1 MHLLAAGLG
10 LLLPTDGERTW
21 FGGLFRGIAAMGNS
35 GLYVDVPPGAREV
48 ATHAILLP
56 LAVLGGLGITV
67 VIELW
72 DAVMRKRS
80 ISRHAQMVLRMSAG
94 LYLAGLVG
102 LTVLQMVGSEAPAG
116 GRGPVGPAASVPWG
130 TALANAS
137 ATSVNART
145 AGLAMLPVYGFPRAM
160 VVFVMVLMVVGASP
174 GGTGGGLK
182 TTSVYE
188 LFAGSIRALRGE
200 GVSRVL
206 GVAATW
212 VGIYLLSVLV
222 YYMMLLTTE
231 PQMPGDRALFVI
243 VSAVSNVG
251 LSHDTLSMTRS
262 SLYVVSAAMFTG
274 RLVPMLILWWMA
286 DTTRDAE
293 VAIG

>member
-1 MHLLAAGLG
+1 
-10 LLLPTDGERTW
+10 
-21 FGGLFRGIAAMGNS
+21 MGNC
-35 GLYVDVPPGAREV
+35 GLYVDVPPGSREV
-48 ATHAILLP
+48 GTHAVLLP

-72 DAVMRKRS
+72 DAVMHKRGL
-80 ISRHAQMVLRMSAG
+80 SRHARVVLRMTAG

-102 LTVLQMVGSEAPAG
+102 LVVLQMVAVEAPSG
-116 GRGPVGPAASVPWG
+116 GRGPAGPAASVPWG

-145 AGLAMLPVYGFPRAM
+145 AGLAMLPVYSFPRAM
-160 VVFVMVLMVVGASP
+160 VVLVMVLMVVGASP

-182 TTSVYE
+182 TTTVYE
-188 LFAGSIRALRGE
+188 LFMGVVRALRGE
-200 GVSRVL
+200 GVSRVF
-206 GVAATW
+206 GVAAVW
-212 VGIYLLSVLV
+212 VGVYLVSVVLF
-222 YYMMLLTTE
+222 YMMLLTSE

-262 SLYVVSAAMFTG
+262 SLYVVSAAMFAG
-274 RLVPMLILWWMA
+274 RLAPLLVLWWMA
-286 DTTRDAE
+286 DTTRE
-293 VAIG
+293 VAVG